1 MYETVS
7 VVAKSNYNGIM
18 AKKPVHFG
26 GKMFEEL
33 KINGKEILRYCE
45 TNPKYILI
53 QFIDGNDEGGLE
65 EEINLI
71 KTFTDKA
78 FAFAGIRTT
87 NWNDELSP
95 WKAEPVFGRQGFGGE
110 ANKNL
115 DYLRDNVGGIKKACS
130 LDTDTPVI
138 LGGYSLAG
146 LFALW
151 AGYESSIFSGI
162 AAASPSVWYE
172 GWREYI
178 RGKGMKSSAV
188 YLSLGLKES
197 RTSNKR
203 LSEVENCIKMQYNE
217 FSEKNHIKHILEWN
231 EGNHFVDVPLRM
243 ARGFS
248 WVLNNI

>member
-1 MYETVS
+1 MCKSREEQVKDLNCNVS
-7 VVAKSNYNGIM
+7 TVAKSNYNGIM

-45 TNPKYILI
+45 PNPKYILI

-71 KTFTDKA
+71 KTFTDKS
-78 FAFAGIRTT
+78 FAFVGIRTKR
-87 NWNDELSP
+87 WNDELSP

-115 DYLRDNVGGIKKACS
+115 DYLRDNVGGIKKTCR
-130 LDTDTPVI
+130 LDTD
-138 LGGYSLAG
+138 
-146 LFALW
+146 
-151 AGYESSIFSGI
+151 
-162 AAASPSVWYE
+162 
-172 GWREYI
+172 I

-188 YLSLGLKES
+188 YLSLGLKGS
-197 RTSNKR
+197 RTPNKR